1 MDKFDKLKD
10 YFSDEKYF
18 KNKKKNYDPILLCEL
33 SFIIFIIILSFVLP
47 EHLSENKLEM
57 NMFPSSEHLF
67 GTDDLG
73 RDIFFRTIKGT
84 KISMII
90 AISGGLIELFIGGG
104 YGAIAGYVGG
114 KTEYFMMRI
123 LDIFSSIPYLV
134 LVTLIPIFLGRNLF
148 GIIVAITFTGWFS
161 SARII
166 RGEVLHLKEENYVKA
181 SKLMGASTFSVIKNH
196 IFPNIIG
203 ILSASVIMN
212 IPKYIFAEAF
222 LQILG
227 LGLGYPNI
235 TWGMLISGS
244 QENLFF
250 YPYQIVFPSI
260 VLVTVIFIITHMGE
274 RIKKLINGHRLH
286 WRGYYG

>member
-1 MDKFDKLKD
+1 MNKFDKLNSYSSNENYSKD
-10 YFSDEKYF
+10 
-18 KNKKKNYDPILLCEL
+18 KKNSYDPILRGEL
-33 SFIIFIIILSFVLP
+33 IFIVFIILISIILP
-47 EHLSENKLEM
+47 EHLYESKWEM
-57 NMFPSSEHLF
+57 NMSPSLGHLF

-84 KISMII
+84 KISMTI
-90 AISGGLIELFIGGG
+90 AIFGGLIELFVGGG
-104 YGAIAGYVGG
+104 YGAVAGYIGG
-114 KTEYFMMRI
+114 KTEFFMMRI

-134 LVTLIPIFLGRNLF
+134 LVTLIPIFLGRNLI
-148 GIIVAITFTGWFS
+148 GIIIAITFTGWFS
-161 SARII
+161 TGRVI

-181 SKLMGASTFSVIKNH
+181 SKLMGASPFSVIKNH

-235 TWGMLISGS
+235 TWGIMISGS

-260 VLVTVIFIITHMGE
+260 VLVTVIFVITHMGE
-274 RIKKLINGHRLH
+274 RIKKLVNGNRLH